1 MTEGVHYSRAGRR
14 VRFHVAEA
22 DEFISRNK
30 RAQPHQA
37 AESADLKELA
47 RKEAFR
53 RRIKPASTG
62 GK

>member
-22 DEFISRNK
+22 DEFVAKHQRP
-30 RAQPHQA
+30 QPDPA
-37 AESADLKELA
+37 PEGADLKELA
-47 RKEAFR
+47 RREVA
-53 RRIKPASTG
+53 RRIKPAPAG